1 MSFYNILKED
11 INKIL
16 KENILKKNYKK
27 EIYNMFQVNEP
38 PKDKFGD
45 VSTNA
50 AFSLSKFLK
59 TDPKNFADILI
70 KELKKLS
77 YIEDAK
83 VEGPGFVNLS
93 LKKNFWLNELK
104 KVLLKNDKY
113 GESNIGKS
121 KKVIIE
127 FVSANPTGPLHIG
140 HCRGAVYGD
149 VLSNIMRKLGYKVY
163 KEYYINDTGS
173 QIDKLINSVIYRYE
187 ELFNENKNKK
197 KIDDNLYPGEYLIDL
212 AKDIKKKYGSNLLES
227 NKKNN
232 ISIKN
237 FSLKW
242 IIDFIKE
249 DLNLLG
255 VKFDLFYSENDLVK
269 KNKISICINTLK
281 KNKLIYQGIPEK
293 PKGRDLD
300 EWEPREQ
307 FLFKSTK
314 FGDDVDRALQKSNG
328 DYTYFAK
335 DIAYHLDKYKRG
347 YNFMINVWGADHGGY
362 IKRLSSAVKV
372 ITKNKAN
379 LIVKICQLVKIID
392 NKEILKM
399 SKREGKY
406 ISLRR
411 VLKNVG
417 KDVTRFIM
425 LLRKNNEDIDFDLQK
440 TTEESRDNPVFY
452 VQYAHAR
459 CCSVLRETKN
469 YFNPK
474 EISLTEI
481 KKSNLKN
488 LSDRNEILLIKE
500 IVKWPKI
507 LEDSVYYHEPHRITF
522 FLQSLASKFHSF
534 WNYGKK
540 DSSKRFINIGN
551 KDLTLAR
558 LSLIYSVKIVLNNG
572 LNLLGVKPLE
582 VMR

>member
-11 INKIL
+11 INKVL
-16 KENILKKNYKK
+16 KYNILKKKYKK
-27 EIYNMFQVNEP
+27 EIYNMFQVSEP
-38 PKDKFGD
+38 PKGKFGD

-59 TDPKNFADILI
+59 TNPESFADILI
-70 KELKKLS
+70 KELRKLI
-77 YIEDAK
+77 YVEEAK
-83 VEGPGFVNLS
+83 VEGTGFINLS
-93 LKKNFWLNELK
+93 LKKDFWLNELK

-149 VLSNIMRKLGYKVY
+149 VLSNIMNKLGYKVY

-173 QIDKLINSVIYRYE
+173 QIDKLTNSVIYRYK
-187 ELFNENKNKK
+187 ELFNKNKK
-197 KIDDNLYPGEYLIDL
+197 KMDDNLYPGEYLIDL
-212 AKDIKKKYGSNLLES
+212 AKDLKKENGSKLLES
-227 NKKNN
+227 NQKNN
-232 ISIKN
+232 INIKN

-242 IIDFIKE
+242 ITDLIKK

-255 VKFDLFYSENDLVK
+255 VKFDLFFSESDLVK

-300 EWEPREQ
+300 EWEPRKQ
-307 FLFKSTK
+307 SLFKSSK

-347 YNFMINVWGADHGGY
+347 FNFMINVWGADHGGY
-362 IKRLSSAVKV
+362 IKRLSSAVKA

-379 LIVKICQLVKIID
+379 VIVKICQLVKIID

-399 SKREGKY
+399 SKREGRFV
-406 ISLRR
+406 SLRR
-411 VLKNVG
+411 VINNVG

-440 TTEESRDNPVFY
+440 ITEESKDNPVFY

-469 YFNPK
+469 YFDSK
-474 EISLTEI
+474 EITLSEI
-481 KKSNLKN
+481 KKNNLKN
-488 LSDRNEILLIKE
+488 LNDKNEILLIKE

-540 DSSKRFINIGN
+540 DSSKRFIIDKN
-551 KDLTLAR
+551 KDLTLSR
-558 LSLIYSVKIVLNNG
+558 LGLIYAVKIILNNG

-582 VMR
+582 EMR

>member
-1 MSFYNILKED
+1 MSFYNILKDD
-11 INKIL
+11 INKVL
-16 KENILKKNYKK
+16 KYNILKKNYKK
-27 EIYNMFQVNEP
+27 EVYNMFQVSEP

-45 VSTNA
+45 ISTNA

-59 TDPKNFADILI
+59 IKPKNFADILI
-70 KELKKLS
+70 KELRKLT
-77 YIEDAK
+77 YIEHAK
-83 VEGPGFVNLS
+83 VEGHGFVNLS
-93 LKKNFWLNELK
+93 LKKDFWINELK

-149 VLSNIMRKLGYKVY
+149 VLSNIMKKLGYKVY

-173 QIDKLINSVIYRYE
+173 QIDKLTNSVIYRYK
-187 ELFNENKNKK
+187 ELFNKNKK
-197 KIDDNLYPGEYLIDL
+197 TIDDNLYPGEYLIDL
-212 AKDIKKKYGSNLLES
+212 AKDLKKKYGSKLLE
-227 NKKNN
+227 NNQKNN
-232 ISIKN
+232 INIKN

-242 IIDFIKE
+242 IVDLIKE

-281 KNKLIYQGIPEK
+281 KSKLIYQGVPEK
-293 PKGRDLD
+293 PKGRDFD

-307 FLFKSTK
+307 FLFKSSK
-314 FGDDVDRALQKSNG
+314 FGDDVDRTLQKSNG
-328 DYTYFAK
+328 EYTYFAK
-335 DIAYHLDKYKRG
+335 DIAYHLDKYNRG
-347 YNFMINVWGADHGGY
+347 FNFMINVWGADHGGY
-362 IKRLSSAVKV
+362 IKRLSSAVKE

-399 SKREGKY
+399 SKREGKF
-406 ISLRR
+406 ITLRR
-411 VLKNVG
+411 VINNIG

-440 TTEESRDNPVFY
+440 VTEESKDNPVFY

-469 YFNPK
+469 YFDSK
-474 EISLTEI
+474 EITLSKI
-481 KKSNLKN
+481 KKNDLKN
-488 LSDRNEILLIKE
+488 LNDKNEILLIKE

-507 LEDSVYYHEPHRITF
+507 LEDAVYYHEPHRISF

-540 DSSKRFINIGN
+540 DPSKRFINVDN
-551 KDLTLAR
+551 KDLTFAR
-558 LSLIYSVKIVLNNG
+558 LSLIYSVRIVLNNG
-572 LNLLGVKPLE
+572 LSLLGVKSLE
-582 VMR
+582 EMR

>member
-1 MSFYNILKED
+1 MSFYNVLKED
-11 INKIL
+11 INI
-16 KENILKKNYKK
+16 ILKKNIFKKNYTK
-27 EIYNMFQVNEP
+27 EIYNMFQVSEP

-50 AFSLSKFLK
+50 AFTLSKLFK
-59 TDPKNFADILI
+59 TNPKNFADILI
-70 KELKKLS
+70 KELKKIT
-77 YIEDAK
+77 YIEETK
-83 VEGPGFVNLS
+83 VEGHGFINFS
-93 LKKNFWLNELK
+93 LKKDFWLNELK
-104 KVLLKNDKY
+104 KVLLKDNKY

-149 VLSNIMRKLGYKVY
+149 VLSNIMKKLGYKVY

-173 QIDKLINSVIYRYE
+173 QIDKLTNSVIYRYN
-187 ELFNENKNKK
+187 ELFNKNKNT
-197 KIDDNLYPGEYLIDL
+197 IDDNLYPGEYLIDL
-212 AKDIKKKYGSNLLES
+212 AKDLKKKHGSKLLES

-232 ISIKN
+232 IYIRN

-242 IIDFIKE
+242 IVDFIKE

-255 VKFDLFYSENDLVK
+255 IKFDLFYSENDLVK
-269 KNKISICINTLK
+269 KNKISICINELK
-281 KNKLIYQGIPEK
+281 KNKLVYKGTPEK
-293 PKGRDLD
+293 PKGKDLD

-314 FGDDVDRALQKSNG
+314 YGDDVDRALQKSNG

-347 YNFMINVWGADHGGY
+347 FDFMINVWGADHGGY
-362 IKRLSSAVKV
+362 IKRLSSAVKE

-399 SKREGKY
+399 SKREGKF

-440 TTEESRDNPVFY
+440 ITDESNDNPVFY

-459 CCSVLRETKN
+459 CCSVLREAKN
-469 YFNPK
+469 YFNPS
-474 EISLTEI
+474 EITLEKI
-481 KKSNLKN
+481 KTKNLKN
-488 LSDRNEILLIKE
+488 INDKNEISLIKE
-500 IVKWPKI
+500 IVKWPKVI
-507 LEDSVYYHEPHRITF
+507 EDAVCHHEPHRITF

-540 DSSKRFINIGN
+540 DSSKRFIIDKN
-551 KDLTLAR
+551 KDLTLSR
-558 LSLIYSVKIVLNNG
+558 LGLIYAVKIILNNG

-582 VMR
+582 EMR

>member
-1 MSFYNILKED
+1 
-11 INKIL
+11 
-16 KENILKKNYKK
+16 
-27 EIYNMFQVNEP
+27 MFQVSEP
-38 PKDKFGD
+38 PKGKFGD

-59 TDPKNFADILI
+59 TNPKSFADILI
-70 KELKKLS
+70 KELRKLI
-77 YIEDAK
+77 YVEHAK
-83 VEGPGFVNLS
+83 VEGPGFINLS
-93 LKKNFWLNELK
+93 LKKDFWLNELK

-149 VLSNIMRKLGYKVY
+149 VLSNIMKKLGYKVY

-173 QIDKLINSVIYRYE
+173 QIDKLTNSVIYRYK
-187 ELFNENKNKK
+187 ELFNKNKK
-197 KIDDNLYPGEYLIDL
+197 KMDDNLYPGEYLIDL
-212 AKDIKKKYGSNLLES
+212 AKDLKKENGSKLLES
-227 NKKNN
+227 NQKNN
-232 ISIKN
+232 INIKN

-242 IIDFIKE
+242 IIDLIKK

-255 VKFDLFYSENDLVK
+255 VKFDLFFSESDLVK

-300 EWEPREQ
+300 EWEPRKQ
-307 FLFKSTK
+307 SLFKSSK

-347 YNFMINVWGADHGGY
+347 FNFMINVWGADHGGY
-362 IKRLSSAVKV
+362 IKRLSSAVKA

-379 LIVKICQLVKIID
+379 VIVKICQLVKIID

-399 SKREGKY
+399 SKREGRFV
-406 ISLRR
+406 SLRR
-411 VLKNVG
+411 VINNVG

-440 TTEESRDNPVFY
+440 ITEESKDNPVFY

-459 CCSVLRETKN
+459 CCSVLRETKK
-469 YFNPK
+469 YFDSK
-474 EISLTEI
+474 EITLSEI
-481 KKSNLKN
+481 KKNNLKN
-488 LSDRNEILLIKE
+488 LNDKNEILLIKE

-507 LEDSVYYHEPHRITF
+507 LEDAVRYYEPHRISF
-522 FLQSLASKFHSF
+522 FLQSLASRFHSF

-540 DSSKRFINIGN
+540 DSSKRFINVDN

-572 LNLLGVKPLE
+572 LSLLGVKSLE
-582 VMR
+582 EMR

>member
-11 INKIL
+11 INKVL
-16 KENILKKNYKK
+16 KYNILKKKYKK
-27 EIYNMFQVNEP
+27 EIYNMFKVSEP

-59 TDPKNFADILI
+59 TNPESFADILI
-70 KELKKLS
+70 KELRKLI
-77 YIEDAK
+77 YVEEAK
-83 VEGPGFVNLS
+83 VEGTGFINLS
-93 LKKNFWLNELK
+93 LKKDFWLNELK

-149 VLSNIMRKLGYKVY
+149 VLSNIMNKLGYKVY

-173 QIDKLINSVIYRYE
+173 QIDKLTNSVIYRYK
-187 ELFNENKNKK
+187 ELFNKNKK
-197 KIDDNLYPGEYLIDL
+197 KMDDNLYPGEYLIDL
-212 AKDIKKKYGSNLLES
+212 AKDLKKENGSKLLES
-227 NKKNN
+227 NQKNN
-232 ISIKN
+232 INIKN

-242 IIDFIKE
+242 ITDLIKK

-255 VKFDLFYSENDLVK
+255 VKFDLFFSESDLVK

-307 FLFKSTK
+307 SLFKSSK

-347 YNFMINVWGADHGGY
+347 FNFMINVWGADHGGY
-362 IKRLSSAVKV
+362 IKRLSSAVKA
-372 ITKNKAN
+372 ITK
-379 LIVKICQLVKIID
+379 KII
-392 NKEILKM
+392 
-399 SKREGKY
+399 
-406 ISLRR
+406 
-411 VLKNVG
+411 
-417 KDVTRFIM
+417 FI
-425 LLRKNNEDIDFDLQK
+425 
-440 TTEESRDNPVFY
+440 
-452 VQYAHAR
+452 
-459 CCSVLRETKN
+459 
-469 YFNPK
+469 
-474 EISLTEI
+474 
-481 KKSNLKN
+481 
-488 LSDRNEILLIKE
+488 
-500 IVKWPKI
+500 
-507 LEDSVYYHEPHRITF
+507 
-522 FLQSLASKFHSF
+522 
-534 WNYGKK
+534 
-540 DSSKRFINIGN
+540 
-551 KDLTLAR
+551 
-558 LSLIYSVKIVLNNG
+558 
-572 LNLLGVKPLE
+572 
-582 VMR
+582 